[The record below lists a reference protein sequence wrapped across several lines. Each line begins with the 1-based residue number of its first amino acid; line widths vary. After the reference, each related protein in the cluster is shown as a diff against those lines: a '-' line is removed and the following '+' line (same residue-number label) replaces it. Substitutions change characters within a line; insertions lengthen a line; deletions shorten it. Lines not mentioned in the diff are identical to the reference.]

1 MAYQDLVPIEST
13 TTSARPLRVLI
24 VEDVPADA
32 WMVRKEL
39 SRAGHTV
46 EWSRVDTEVAY
57 RAALNAQLDVVLSD
71 CTMPGFSS
79 SRALEI
85 LQESGLDVPFI
96 LVSGTIGEEAAA
108 ELMRQGAADF
118 VPKDKRGRLGMAV
131 SRAMAEARL
140 RRERSGAIDSLRGA
154 EALYRG
160 LFENS
165 VDGIF
170 QSNLD
175 GSVVMANAAY
185 LRILEV
191 ESIEQLGNRSFD
203 HGLLEPDRIELAGRL
218 QVDGRVQGFECR
230 CQLSNGVLLWLN
242 MSVRRVMGAD
252 GSLAYYEGSVQDAT
266 SRKLAE
272 AALIR
277 SESQL
282 EYTIN
287 QLRQTQESV
296 IAKERLHALG
306 EMSSGIAHDFNN
318 SLSPIVGLSDLLITY
333 PKLLAD
339 HDKALK
345 FLQTINQAGRDA
357 ARVVSR
363 LRDFY
368 RPADEVDEIEV
379 FSLKQV
385 VEQAIEFTQPRWGD
399 QAMATD
405 TKYQIITTLQDVR
418 VAGQPSEMR
427 EMLVNLIFN
436 ALDAMP
442 TGGVLGITISDASSQ
457 PGKVRL
463 EVKDTGVGMTAEV
476 RRRCLEPFFTTKGAH
491 GTGLGLATSFGIA
504 QRHHGEI
511 EIESEPGHG
520 TRVIVTLPR
529 VTDVSHAEN
538 PSAHGAPS
546 IGRRLRVLVIDDEAV
561 VRDVLAEALRAD
573 GHDFDLADGGASGIG
588 WINAGTYDLIIT
600 DRAMPDM
607 SGEHLALEAKRIAP
621 HTPILMLTGF
631 GEFMNA
637 AGERPAGVDA
647 VASKPITIV
656 ALREAIAK
664 LTATPAGQLPTG

>member
-1 MAYQDLVPIEST
+1 MAHPEVAPLESAT
-13 TTSARPLRVLI
+13 RSDRPLRVLI
-24 VEDVPADA
+24 VEDMPADA

-39 SRAGHTV
+39 GRAGHTL
-46 EWSRVDTEVAY
+46 EWARVDSERAY
-57 RAALNAQLDVVLSD
+57 RAALKPGLDIILSD
-71 CTMPGFSS
+71 CSMPGFSS
-79 SRALEI
+79 TRALEI

-108 ELMRQGAADF
+108 ELMRKGAADF
-118 VPKDKRGRLGMAV
+118 VPKDKRSRLGMAV
-131 SRAMAEARL
+131 TRAMTEARL
-140 RRERSGAIDSLRGA
+140 RRERSSAIDELRGA
-154 EALYRG
+154 ESLYRG

-175 GSVVMANAAY
+175 GRVVMANAAY

-191 ESIEQLGNRSFD
+191 ASIDQLGNRTFD
-203 HGLLEPDRIELAGRL
+203 EGLLEPDRIELAGLLER
-218 QVDGRVQGFECR
+218 DGRVQGFECR

-242 MSVRRVMGAD
+242 VSVRKVLAAD

-266 SRKLAE
+266 ARKLAE
-272 AALIR
+272 SALIR
-277 SESQL
+277 SEAQL
-282 EYTIN
+282 EQTIN
-287 QLRQTQESV
+287 QLKLTQEAV

-357 ARVVSR
+357 AHVVSR

-368 RPADEVDEIEV
+368 RPADEGDEIEV

-385 VEQAIEFTQPRWGD
+385 VEQAIEFTQPRWGN
-399 QAMATD
+399 QAMATE
-405 TKYQIITTLQDVR
+405 TKYLITTHLKDAH
-418 VAGQPSEMR
+418 VAGQPSEIR

-442 TGGVLGITISDASSQ
+442 SGGELAITIDGVSTR

-463 EVKDTGVGMTAEV
+463 AVKDTGVGMTAEV
-476 RRRCLEPFFTTKGAH
+476 RRRAMEPFFTTKGAS

-504 QRHHGEI
+504 KRHNGEI
-511 EIESEPGHG
+511 EIESEPGRG
-520 TRVIVTLPR
+520 TRVIVTLPT
-529 VTDVSHAEN
+529 VADETSDEAASEQE
-538 PSAHGAPS
+538 PS
-546 IGRRLRVLVIDDEAV
+546 IGRSLHILVIDDEKV
-561 VRDVLAEALRAD
+561 VRDVIAEYLRAD
-573 GHDFDLADGGASGIG
+573 GHIVDLADGAASGLG
-588 WINAGTYDLIIT
+588 WINAGSYDLIVT

-621 HTPILMLTGF
+621 QTPILMLTGF

-656 ALREAIAK
+656 ALREVIAT
-664 LTATPAGQLPTG
+664 LIPSPTT

>member
-1 MAYQDLVPIEST
+1 MSET
-13 TTSARPLRVLI
+13 NEENRARRF
-24 VEDVPADA
+24 ART
-32 WMVRKEL
+32 VRQ
-39 SRAGHTV
+39 
-46 EWSRVDTEVAY
+46 
-57 RAALNAQLDVVLSD
+57 LNRPRKL
-71 CTMPGFSS
+71 
-79 SRALEI
+79 
-85 LQESGLDVPFI
+85 
-96 LVSGTIGEEAAA
+96 EAAA
-108 ELMRQGAADF
+108 RRTRQGAADV
-118 VPKDKRGRLGMAV
+118 VPKDKRGRLCMAV
-131 SRAMAEARL
+131 ARAMAEARL

-170 QSNLD
+170 QSNPE
-175 GSVVMANAAY
+175 GRVVMANAAY

-191 ESIEQLGNRSFD
+191 ASIDQLGDRTFD
-203 HGLLEPDRIELAGRL
+203 HGLVEPDRTELAGRL
-218 QVDGRVQGFECR
+218 QRDGRVQGFECR
-230 CQLSNGVLLWLN
+230 CQLGNGVLLWLN
-242 MSVRRVMGAD
+242 VSVRRVIGPD
-252 GSLAYYEGSVQDAT
+252 GSVAYYEGSVQDAT

-272 AALIR
+272 TALIR

-282 EYTIN
+282 ERTIN
-287 QLRQTQESV
+287 QLRLTQESV

-357 ARVVSR
+357 AKVVSR

-368 RPADEVDEIEV
+368 RPADDVDEIEV

-399 QAMATD
+399 QAMATE
-405 TKYQIITTLQDVR
+405 TKYKIVTSLKDVR
-418 VAGQPSEMR
+418 IAGQPSEIR

-442 TGGVLGITISDASSQ
+442 SGGELGITIDGVSSQ
-457 PGKVRL
+457 PEKIRL

-504 QRHHGEI
+504 KRHHGEI

-520 TRVIVTLPR
+520 TRVIVTLPAAA
-529 VTDVSHAEN
+529 DVSPSEKTSALHAHSTAR
-538 PSAHGAPS
+538 P
-546 IGRRLRVLVIDDEAV
+546 LRILVIDDEAV
-561 VRDVLAEALRAD
+561 VRDVIAEYLRAD
-573 GHDFDLADGGASGIG
+573 GHHADLADGGASGLG
-588 WINAGTYDLIIT
+588 WINSGAYDLIIT

-621 HTPILMLTGF
+621 QTPILMLTGF

-647 VASKPITIV
+647 VASKPITIR
-656 ALREAIAK
+656 ALREVVGR
-664 LTATPAGQLPTG
+664 LTLSPASTSLAVGVV

>member
-1 MAYQDLVPIEST
+1 
-13 TTSARPLRVLI
+13 
-24 VEDVPADA
+24 
-32 WMVRKEL
+32 
-39 SRAGHTV
+39 
-46 EWSRVDTEVAY
+46 
-57 RAALNAQLDVVLSD
+57 
-71 CTMPGFSS
+71 
-79 SRALEI
+79 
-85 LQESGLDVPFI
+85 
-96 LVSGTIGEEAAA
+96 
-108 ELMRQGAADF
+108 
-118 VPKDKRGRLGMAV
+118 
-131 SRAMAEARL
+131 
-140 RRERSGAIDSLRGA
+140 
-154 EALYRG
+154 
-160 LFENS
+160 
-165 VDGIF
+165 
-170 QSNLD
+170 
-175 GSVVMANAAY
+175 
-185 LRILEV
+185 
-191 ESIEQLGNRSFD
+191 
-203 HGLLEPDRIELAGRL
+203 
-218 QVDGRVQGFECR
+218 
-230 CQLSNGVLLWLN
+230 
-242 MSVRRVMGAD
+242 MGAD